1 MWPFGPKIAEA
12 TMQKNRVQ
20 ILTTAS
26 NHEQVLSQARS
37 LLQRMLRV
45 NGSQA
50 PAPIASMVQALP
62 RGVAITFNP
71 GVIDALGA
79 NLSPEELLSAALSAP

>member
-1 MWPFGPKIAEA
+1 MRPFGPKIAEA

-45 NGSQA
+45 NGS

-79 NLSPEELLSAALSAP
+79 NLSPEELLRAALSAP